1 MPIYEYICNA
11 CSEKFSLLQNISDS
25 EKGTVCPR
33 CSSKN
38 TKKMVSA
45 FCCSGGN
52 SGGPSSGHSHGLGG
66 GG

>member
-11 CSEKFSLLQNISDS
+11 CSEKFSLLQTMRES
-25 EKGTVCPR
+25 EHGAGCPK

-38 TKKMVSA
+38 TKKIISA
-45 FCCSGGN
+45 FCCSGTN
-52 SGGPSSGHSHGLGG
+52 SGASSTGHSHGFGG